1 MHFKSKAPPIP
12 NTCTSKGNLEDEIS
26 YYGKSQY
33 LCGNTVLQSI
43 LGLTVNKGM
52 DELRSLPS
60 FPSFSV
66 INAQVADRKAKEMA
80 NVRNKENVK
89 NIGIKKM

>member
-1 MHFKSKAPPIP
+1 VHFKSKAPPIP

-43 LGLTVNKGM
+43 LGLTVAILFARF
-52 DELRSLPS
+52 D
-60 FPSFSV
+60 
-66 INAQVADRKAKEMA
+66 
-80 NVRNKENVK
+80 K
-89 NIGIKKM
+89 NEKV